1 MPKHTIYI
9 KSGIYETYLFF
20 RNVSKSKI
28 ETFYLHISKICCN
41 FAAKFVNHI
50 MNSSSAKE
58 RRALILRLLEQKEE
72 VQVTEISRETGIS
85 EVTIRK
91 DLTILQNRHLL
102 LRTRGGAM
110 RKPIENTNEET
121 AVEKKRMFNIREKQR
136 IGEEAVKLIKEG
148 DFIMLD
154 SGSTTLEV
162 ARHLG
167 KFQHL
172 RILTNAMN
180 IATEL
185 MNYKRF
191 DVVLLGG
198 NVRVNSLS
206 MVGPLALS
214 VLRNFSGYKLFLG
227 VDSFSIENGVSTP
240 SMEEALLNQIMI
252 QQAGKVIAVF
262 DSSKFNKRSFVHVA
276 NANELDYIITDNAI
290 PTGMIGK
297 LKGEG
302 VEVRVV

>member
-1 MPKHTIYI
+1 
-9 KSGIYETYLFF
+9 
-20 RNVSKSKI
+20 
-28 ETFYLHISKICCN
+28 
-41 FAAKFVNHI
+41 

-58 RRALILRLLEQKEE
+58 RRALILRLLEQKDE
-72 VQVTEISRETGIS
+72 VLVTELSRDTGIS

-110 RKPIENTNEET
+110 RKPVENMNEDT
-121 AVEKKRMFNIREKQR
+121 SISKKRMFNFKEKER
-136 IGEEAVKLIKEG
+136 IGEEAVKMIKEG

-154 SGSTTLEV
+154 SGTTTLEI
-162 ARHLG
+162 ARHLD
-167 KFQHL
+167 KFKDL

-198 NVRVNSLS
+198 NVRTNSHS

-214 VLRNFSGYKLFLG
+214 VLRNFSRYKLFLG
-227 VDSFSIENGVSTP
+227 VDSFSLENGISTP
-240 SMEEALLNQIMI
+240 NLEDALLNQLMI
-252 QQAGKVIAVF
+252 QQADEVIAVF
-262 DSSKFNKRSFVHVA
+262 DSSKFNKRSFVHIA
-276 NANELDYIITDNAI
+276 DAKEIDCIITDRAI
-290 PTGMIGK
+290 PANIVSK
-297 LKGEG
+297 LRSSGIDVKI
-302 VEVRVV
+302 V

>member
-1 MPKHTIYI
+1 
-9 KSGIYETYLFF
+9 
-20 RNVSKSKI
+20 
-28 ETFYLHISKICCN
+28 
-41 FAAKFVNHI
+41 

-58 RRALILRLLEQKEE
+58 RRALILQLLEQKEE
-72 VQVTEISRETGIS
+72 VRVDEISHATGIS

-110 RKPIENTNEET
+110 RKPIENTNEDT
-121 AVEKKRMFNIREKQR
+121 TIARKRMFNFKEKER
-136 IGEEAVKLIKEG
+136 IGAEAVKFIKEG
-148 DFIMLD
+148 DYIMLD
-154 SGSTTLEV
+154 SGTTTLEV

-172 RILTNAMN
+172 HILTNAMN

-198 NVRVNSLS
+198 NVRHNSLS
-206 MVGPLALS
+206 TVGPLAQT
-214 VLRNFSGYKLFLG
+214 VLRNFNRYKLFLG

-240 SMEEALLNQIMI
+240 SLEEALLNQIMI
-252 QQAGKVIAVF
+252 QQADKVIAVF
-262 DSSKFNKRSFVHVA
+262 DSSKFNKRSFSHIA
-276 NANELDYIITDNAI
+276 DAKDLDYIITDSAI
-290 PTGMIGK
+290 PVGMSSK
-297 LKGEG
+297 LQKLGI
-302 VEVRVV
+302 EVRIV

>member
-1 MPKHTIYI
+1 
-9 KSGIYETYLFF
+9 
-20 RNVSKSKI
+20 
-28 ETFYLHISKICCN
+28 
-41 FAAKFVNHI
+41 
-50 MNSSSAKE
+50 MNTSSAKE
-58 RRALILRLLEQKEE
+58 RRALILRRLEQTDE
-72 VQVTEISRETGIS
+72 VSVTELSRDTGIS

-110 RKPIENTNEET
+110 RKPVENNNED
-121 AVEKKRMFNIREKQR
+121 VSLSKKRMFNFKEKER
-136 IGEEAVKLIKEG
+136 IGEEAVKMIQDG

-154 SGSTTLEV
+154 SGTTTLEI
-162 ARHLG
+162 AKHLD

-198 NVRVNSLS
+198 NVRPKSLS

-214 VLRNFSGYKLFLG
+214 VLRNFSRYKLFLG
-227 VDSFSIENGVSTP
+227 VDSFSIDNGVSTP
-240 SMEEALLNQIMI
+240 SLEEALLNQIMI
-252 QQAGKVIAVF
+252 QQADEVIAVF
-262 DSSKFNKRSFVHVA
+262 DSSKFNKRSFVHIA
-276 NANELDYIITDNAI
+276 DAKELDCIITDHAI
-290 PTGMIGK
+290 PSGMSAK
-297 LKGEG
+297 LRAAGI
-302 VEVRVV
+302 EVRIV

>member
-1 MPKHTIYI
+1 MH
-9 KSGIYETYLFF
+9 
-20 RNVSKSKI
+20 VSKI
-28 ETFYLHISKICCN
+28 FRT
-41 FAAKFVNHI
+41 FAAKIINDI

-58 RRALILRLLEQKEE
+58 RRALILRLLEQTEE
-72 VQVTEISRETGIS
+72 VSVVEISKQTGIS

-110 RKPIENTNEET
+110 RKPVENTSEEN
-121 AVEKKRMFNIREKQR
+121 AIDRKRMFNFREKEQ
-136 IGEEAVKLIKEG
+136 IGEEAVKLIKDG

-154 SGSTTLEV
+154 SGTTTLEV
-162 ARHLG
+162 ARHLD

-172 RILTNAMN
+172 RIVTNAMN

-198 NVRVNSLS
+198 NVRTNSLS
-206 MVGPLALS
+206 TVGPLALT

-227 VDSFSIENGVSTP
+227 VDSFSLEDGVSTP
-240 SMEEALLNQIMI
+240 SLEEALLNQIMV
-252 QQAGKVIAVF
+252 QQAAQVIAVF

-276 NANELDYIITDNAI
+276 HVKELDCIITDRAI
-290 PTGMIGK
+290 PTGMTGK
-297 LKGEG
+297 LKAEG

>member
-1 MPKHTIYI
+1 
-9 KSGIYETYLFF
+9 
-20 RNVSKSKI
+20 
-28 ETFYLHISKICCN
+28 
-41 FAAKFVNHI
+41 

-58 RRALILRLLEQKEE
+58 RRALILRMLEQQEE
-72 VQVTEISRETGIS
+72 VQVTELSNLTGIS

-110 RKPIENTNEET
+110 RKPIENQSEDTT
-121 AVEKKRMFNIREKQR
+121 IAKKRMFNFKEKER

-148 DFIMLD
+148 DLIMLD
-154 SGSTTLEV
+154 SGTTTLEV
-162 ARHLG
+162 ARHLD

-172 RILTNAMN
+172 RIITNAMN

-198 NVRVNSLS
+198 NVRVNSHS

-214 VLRNFSGYKLFLG
+214 VLRNFSRYKLFLG

-240 SMEEALLNQIMI
+240 NLEEALLNQLMI
-252 QQAGKVIAVF
+252 QQADKVIAVF
-262 DSSKFNKRSFVHVA
+262 DSSKFNKRSFVHIA
-276 NANELDYIITDNAI
+276 DAKELDCIITDRAL
-290 PTGMIGK
+290 PTGMTAK
-297 LKGEG
+297 LRAAGI
-302 VEVRVV
+302 EVRLV

>member
-1 MPKHTIYI
+1 
-9 KSGIYETYLFF
+9 
-20 RNVSKSKI
+20 
-28 ETFYLHISKICCN
+28 
-41 FAAKFVNHI
+41 

-72 VQVTEISRETGIS
+72 VLVTELSRQTGIS

-110 RKPIENTNEET
+110 RKPVENQNEDT
-121 AVEKKRMFNIREKQR
+121 TIAKKRMFNFKEKER
-136 IGEEAVKLIKEG
+136 IGEEAVKMIKDG

-154 SGSTTLEV
+154 SGTTTLEV
-162 ARHLG
+162 ARHLDRF
-167 KFQHL
+167 KHL

-198 NVRVNSLS
+198 NVRTNSLS
-206 MVGPLALS
+206 TVGPLALN

-240 SMEEALLNQIMI
+240 SLEEALLNQIMI
-252 QQAGKVIAVF
+252 QQAAQVIAVF
-262 DSSKFNKRSFVHVA
+262 DSSKFNKRSYVHVG
-276 NANELDYIITDNAI
+276 NVNELDCIITDQAI
-290 PTGMIGK
+290 PSGMSAK
-297 LKGEG
+297 LKSAG
-302 VEVRVV
+302 VEVRIV

>member
-1 MPKHTIYI
+1 
-9 KSGIYETYLFF
+9 
-20 RNVSKSKI
+20 
-28 ETFYLHISKICCN
+28 
-41 FAAKFVNHI
+41 

-121 AVEKKRMFNIREKQR
+121 AVDKKRMFNIREKQR
-136 IGEEAVKLIKEG
+136 IGEEAVKLIKDG

-206 MVGPLALS
+206 MVGPLALT

-227 VDSFSIENGVSTP
+227 VDSFSIENGRTIWVT
-240 SMEEALLNQIMI
+240 
-252 QQAGKVIAVF
+252 
-262 DSSKFNKRSFVHVA
+262 
-276 NANELDYIITDNAI
+276 
-290 PTGMIGK
+290 
-297 LKGEG
+297 
-302 VEVRVV
+302 

>member
-1 MPKHTIYI
+1 
-9 KSGIYETYLFF
+9 
-20 RNVSKSKI
+20 
-28 ETFYLHISKICCN
+28 
-41 FAAKFVNHI
+41 

-58 RRALILRLLEQKEE
+58 RRALILRMLEQKEE
-72 VQVTEISRETGIS
+72 VLVTDLSRETGIS

-110 RKPIENTNEET
+110 RKPVENTNEDT
-121 AVEKKRMFNIREKQR
+121 AIAKKRMFNVKEKER
-136 IGEEAVKLIKEG
+136 IGEEAVKMIKEG

-154 SGSTTLEV
+154 SGTTTLEI

-167 KFQHL
+167 KFNHL

-185 MNYKRF
+185 MAYKRF

-198 NVRVNSLS
+198 NVRTNSHS

-214 VLRNFSGYKLFLG
+214 VLRNFSRYKLFLG

-240 SMEEALLNQIMI
+240 SLEEALLNQMMI
-252 QQAGKVIAVF
+252 QQADKVIAVF
-262 DSSKFNKRSFVHVA
+262 DSSKFNKRSFVHIA
-276 NANELDYIITDNAI
+276 DAKELDCIITDRAI
-290 PTGMIGK
+290 PTGIAAK
-297 LKGEG
+297 LKSAGI
-302 VEVRVV
+302 EVRIV

>member
-1 MPKHTIYI
+1 
-9 KSGIYETYLFF
+9 
-20 RNVSKSKI
+20 
-28 ETFYLHISKICCN
+28 
-41 FAAKFVNHI
+41 

-58 RRALILRLLEQKEE
+58 RRALILRMLEQQEE
-72 VQVTEISRETGIS
+72 VQVTELSNLTGIS

-110 RKPIENTNEET
+110 RKPIENQSEDTT
-121 AVEKKRMFNIREKQR
+121 IAKKRMFNFKEKER

-154 SGSTTLEV
+154 SGTTTLEV
-162 ARHLG
+162 ARHLD

-172 RILTNAMN
+172 RIITNAMN

-198 NVRVNSLS
+198 NVRVNSHS

-214 VLRNFSGYKLFLG
+214 VLRNFSRYKLFLG

-240 SMEEALLNQIMI
+240 NLEEALLNQLMI
-252 QQAGKVIAVF
+252 QQADKVIAVF
-262 DSSKFNKRSFVHVA
+262 DSSKFNKRSFVHIA
-276 NANELDYIITDNAI
+276 DAKELDCIITDRAL
-290 PTGMIGK
+290 PTGMTAK
-297 LKGEG
+297 LRAAGI
-302 VEVRVV
+302 EVRLV

>member
-1 MPKHTIYI
+1 
-9 KSGIYETYLFF
+9 
-20 RNVSKSKI
+20 
-28 ETFYLHISKICCN
+28 
-41 FAAKFVNHI
+41 

-58 RRALILRLLEQKEE
+58 RRALIMRMLEQKEE
-72 VQVTEISRETGIS
+72 ILVTDISRETGIS

-110 RKPIENTNEET
+110 RRPVENTNEEAT
-121 AVEKKRMFNIREKQR
+121 IDRKRMFNIKDKER
-136 IGEEAVKLIKEG
+136 IGEEAARMIKEG

-154 SGSTTLEV
+154 SGTTTLEV
-162 ARHLG
+162 ARHLDQ
-167 KFQHL
+167 FRHL

-185 MNYKRF
+185 MQYKRF

-198 NVRVNSLS
+198 HVRVNSQS
-206 MVGPLALS
+206 MVGPVALS
-214 VLRNFSGYKLFLG
+214 VLKNFRGYKLFLG

-240 SMEEALLNQIMI
+240 DLEEALLNQMMV

-262 DSSKFNKRSFVHVA
+262 DSSKFNKRSYVHVA
-276 NANELDYIITDNAI
+276 DVKELNCIVTDRAM
-290 PTGMIGK
+290 PVGLHAK
-297 LKGEG
+297 LKAAN
-302 VEVRVV
+302 VEVRLV

>member
-1 MPKHTIYI
+1 MH
-9 KSGIYETYLFF
+9 
-20 RNVSKSKI
+20 VSKI
-28 ETFYLHISKICCN
+28 FRT
-41 FAAKFVNHI
+41 FAAKIINDI

-58 RRALILRLLEQKEE
+58 RRALILRLLEQTEE
-72 VQVTEISRETGIS
+72 VSVVEISKQTGIS

-110 RKPIENTNEET
+110 RKPVENTSEEN
-121 AVEKKRMFNIREKQR
+121 AIDRKRMFNFREKEQ
-136 IGEEAVKLIKEG
+136 IGEEAVKLIKDG

-154 SGSTTLEV
+154 SGTTTLEV
-162 ARHLG
+162 ARHLD

-172 RILTNAMN
+172 RIVTNAMN

-198 NVRVNSLS
+198 NVRTNSLS
-206 MVGPLALS
+206 TVGPLALT
-214 VLRNFSGYKLFLG
+214 VLRNFRGYKLFLG
-227 VDSFSIENGVSTP
+227 VDSFSLEDGVSTP
-240 SMEEALLNQIMI
+240 SLEEALLNQIMV
-252 QQAGKVIAVF
+252 QQAAQVIAVF

-276 NANELDYIITDNAI
+276 HVKELDCIITDRAI

-297 LKGEG
+297 LKAEG